1 MKIGTRIK
9 TFKTSAKYQIKM
21 SSIIIQEGLEILVIN
36 SKVETKINLP
46 TQVNLEIISM
56 VTNLETI
63 MVTLKDSLGITLG
76 S

>member
-1 MKIGTRIK
+1 MI
-9 TFKTSAKYQIKM
+9 
-21 SSIIIQEGLEILVIN
+21 SIINQEGLEILVIN

-46 TQVNLEIISM
+46 TQVNLEIIRM

-63 MVTLKDSLGITLG
+63 TVTSEDSLVLNRLALEEIKI

>member
-9 TFKTSAKYQIKM
+9 TFKTSANYQIKM
-21 SSIIIQEGLEILVIN
+21 SSIIIQEGLEILMII
-36 SKVETKINLP
+36 SMVETKINLS
-46 TQVNLEIISM
+46 TRVNLEIISM